1 MAKWHGVIGFV
12 KIEQTSPGV
21 WDSVVT
27 ERSYYGDVFQTTF
40 KSQPSDK
47 LNDDITIANEFSIVA
62 NQFAYDNFNA
72 MRYVEFMGV
81 KWKIS
86 TVKVLRPRLILTTG
100 GEYNE

>member
-12 KIEQTSPGV
+12 QSVQTTPGV
-21 WDSVVT
+21 WTSKVT
-27 ERSYYGDVFQTTF
+27 ERSYYGETQTTY
-40 KSQPSDK
+40 KNSPSDTVI
-47 LNDDITIANEFSIVA
+47 DDINIANEFSIVA
-62 NQFAYDNFNA
+62 DQFAYDNFNA

-100 GEYNE
+100 GEYNG